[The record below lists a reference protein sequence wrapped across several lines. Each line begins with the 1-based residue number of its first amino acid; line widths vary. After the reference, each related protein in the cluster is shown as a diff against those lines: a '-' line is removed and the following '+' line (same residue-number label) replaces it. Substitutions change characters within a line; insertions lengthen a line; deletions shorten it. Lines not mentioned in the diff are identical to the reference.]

1 MRPRKNSRNEISA
14 LKMIFGFDPLVKMA
28 KTVEN
33 FGNVIFACSWSKI
46 SIFFTVLTRKNDH
59 FFQKCEKI
67 DILIF
72 EFLDHQGGS
81 RGSEQVINPKK
92 QVRRPME
99 AGKTLFWRNFF

>member
-1 MRPRKNSRNEISA
+1 
-14 LKMIFGFDPLVKMA
+14 MIFGFDPLVKMA

-46 SIFFTVLTRKNDH
+46 SIFFTVFTRKNDH

-72 EFLDHQGGS
+72 EFLVHEGGS